1 MSYTYQNNAQQK
13 SIGILVVIVFHLVI
27 ATALISGLAPHIDI
41 DIPKVFT
48 TKVVVEKPFE
58 TPPPAVPEPVVD
70 QSVIDITTPQ
80 EFIFDP
86 AAKPISTIKVDN
98 TPAIAVSSVTKP
110 KILQASKPAYPTAS
124 IRLGEEGAT
133 GLRLYINEMGRV
145 IDVQLV
151 SSSGSDRLDSA
162 AIAHAKRN
170 WKFSPCM
177 EGGKAVACWHQ
188 TKLVWKLENAR

>member
-13 SIGILVVIVFHLVI
+13 SIGIVVVIIFHLLI
-27 ATALISGLAPHIDI
+27 AWAFINGLGSKIITIVAP
-41 DIPKVFT
+41 VTT
-48 TKVVVEKPFE
+48 TKVLIEKPVE
-58 TPPPAVPEPVVD
+58 LPTPVIPEPVID
-70 QSVIDITTPQ
+70 QTSIEITQLQPVVFDAATKTINTIKIDNSPTV
-80 EFIFDP
+80 
-86 AAKPISTIKVDN
+86 AIST
-98 TPAIAVSSVTKP
+98 VTKP

-145 IDVQLV
+145 VEVQLA

-162 AIAHAKRN
+162 AVAHAKRN

-177 EGGKAVACWHQ
+177 EGDKAIACWHQ

>member
-13 SIGILVVIVFHLVI
+13 SIGILVVIVFHLAI
-27 ATALISGLAPHIDI
+27 ATALVSGLAPHIDI
-41 DIPKVFT
+41 KIPKVFT
-48 TKVVVEKPFE
+48 TKVVVEKPVE
-58 TPPPAVPEPVVD
+58 TSPPAVPEPVVD
-70 QSVIDITTPQ
+70 QSVIDITTPR

-86 AAKPISTIKVDN
+86 AAKTISTIKVDN
-98 TPAIAVSSVTKP
+98 TPVIAVSSITKP

-145 IDVQLV
+145 IDVQLA
-151 SSSGSDRLDSA
+151 SSSGSERLDSA

-177 EGGKAVACWHQ
+177 EGDKAVACWHQ

>member
-1 MSYTYQNNAQQK
+1 TS
-13 SIGILVVIVFHLVI
+13 
-27 ATALISGLAPHIDI
+27 
-41 DIPKVFT
+41 
-48 TKVVVEKPFE
+48 
-58 TPPPAVPEPVVD
+58 PPAVPEPVVD
-70 QSVIDITTPQ
+70 QSVIDITTPR

-86 AAKPISTIKVDN
+86 AAKTISTIKVDN
-98 TPAIAVSSVTKP
+98 TPVIAVSSITKP

-145 IDVQLV
+145 IDVQLA
-151 SSSGSDRLDSA
+151 SSSGSERLDSA
-162 AIAHAKRN
+162 SIAHAKRN

-177 EGGKAVACWHQ
+177 EGDKAVACWHQ